1 MIDIKDKKDCCGC
14 TACMNICPNG
24 AIKMEKDEEGFT
36 YPKIDKTLCINCNL
50 CDKVC
55 PIQEKKKEKSRVS
68 IGYIVNNK
76 DDKIRMQS
84 TSGGAFSA
92 ISDYIIT
99 QGGIVYGACFDDD
112 FNVLHI
118 GVKNKE
124 EIYRLRGSKYVQSDL
139 RETFKEIKKHL
150 EEEKMVCFS
159 GTPCQVEGLRNYLR
173 KDYENLIT
181 VDVVCRAVPSPK
193 LYKKYLKY
201 IQKEK
206 LDNEKITKVSFR
218 DKEKYGYKY
227 STMTIK
233 GEKKEYRNGIETDTY
248 LRAFFNNISDRP
260 SCYSCQFRTIDRKSD
275 FTIWDCFIT
284 ENFEKSMD
292 DNLGT
297 TRVVIHTK
305 KGEKVF
311 NSIKDQFIYK
321 QIEVEKLISDMKEL
335 KYDVEENKIR
345 KQFFEDIDKIS
356 TEELFNKYFPDTL
369 RVKLERFAR
378 KRLVHFPFYKKLKRV
393 AKNILKR

>member
-1 MIDIKDKKDCCGC
+1 MIEIKDKKDCCGC

-24 AIKMEKDEEGFT
+24 AITMEKDKEGFA
-36 YPKIDKTLCINCNL
+36 YPKVNQELCINCNL

-55 PIQEKKKEKSRVS
+55 PILKKKKENSEVS
-68 IGYIVNNK
+68 LGYIVNNK
-76 DDKIRMQS
+76 DNKIRMQS

-92 ISDYIIT
+92 ISDYVINKD
-99 QGGIVYGACFDDD
+99 GIVYGACFDDD
-112 FNVLHI
+112 FNVLHV
-118 GVKNKE
+118 GVKTKE

-139 RETFKEIKKHL
+139 GETFKEIKKHL
-150 EEEKMVCFS
+150 EEGKMVCFS

-193 LYKKYLKY
+193 LYKNYLKY

-206 LDNEKITKVSFR
+206 LNNEKITKVSFR

-233 GEKKEYRNGIETDTY
+233 GETKEYRNGVETDPY
-248 LRAFFNNISDRP
+248 LRAFFHNISDRP
-260 SCYSCQFRTIDRKSD
+260 SCYNCQFRTIDRKSD

-305 KGEKVF
+305 KGEEIF
-311 NSIKDQFIYK
+311 NCIKDQFIYK
-321 QIEVEKLISDMKEL
+321 QVEVEKLIADVKEL
-335 KYDVEENKIR
+335 KCDVEENKIR

-356 TEELFNKYFPDTL
+356 TKELFNRYFPNTL
-369 RVKLERFAR
+369 RVKLERLAR
-378 KRLVHFPFYKKLKRV
+378 KGLVHFPFYKRLKRV
-393 AKNILKR
+393 AKKIVKR